1 MNKISETLRRD
12 SLSYGLFSI
21 GLLFSLG
28 CCSQGSFCLCAIGEG
43 WLGKVWSFHC
53 GRRPLKDRFSGKAV
67 GNPAL
72 GQKDEAGDILRTA
85 VWRSVTPG
93 LFRVEYI
100 LLSP

>member
-1 MNKISETLRRD
+1 M
-12 SLSYGLFSI
+12 
-21 GLLFSLG
+21 
-28 CCSQGSFCLCAIGEG
+28 
-43 WLGKVWSFHC
+43 WSFHR
-53 GRRPLKDRFSGKAV
+53 GRRALKDRFSGKAV

-100 LLSP
+100 LLSPWGHVNQCCLFLEAPRCYR